1 MARGLQ
7 GALLRGFGARD
18 HQVTVTDTVMVA
30 PHVVRVRF
38 TAPTVFEDLAVEPTA
53 WLRFWFPDPDGGSTE
68 FQRAYTLSEADEP
81 AGTFAV
87 DVVSWVIAAAVP
99 SGCV

>member
-18 HQVTVTDTVMVA
+18 HQVTVTDTVMLA
-30 PHVVRVRF
+30 PRVVRVRF

-53 WLRFWFPDPDGGSTE
+53 WLRFWFPDPDGSRSSRRRSSTG
-68 FQRAYTLSEADEP
+68 R
-81 AGTFAV
+81 
-87 DVVSWVIAAAVP
+87 AAAVQSTP
-99 SGCV
+99 CDDP